1 MKIFKLIIFLIFLT
15 FISKSTMSKSLKING
30 LSQLS
35 NNDIQAISNYD
46 IYSDDYDEIK
56 VNSFVKNLYSSDL
69 IDEVSFK
76 EIDNLFIITVVEGKL
91 IHEIKINGNIRIND
105 EIIKSVI
112 ASKQN
117 FFLAQKK
124 ILREAGCEDYKES
137 IKVLFSKAYNV
148 PLDQSY
154 KYQNHEDLGETA
166 TLFSNMVN
174 RRATGEPISHIVRSR
189 IFWKNEF
196 YIEKTVL
203 DPRPESELIIEI
215 TKSQLFDN
223 MKVLDLGCGS
233 GCIGLSL
240 YHENPNIS
248 LFLSDFSDK
257 ALMVAKKNASELKAE
272 CEMIHSNLFSNINEK
287 FDLIVANLPYI
298 EKESFLDLQRE
309 IILYEPHE
317 ALYGGIYGLDII
329 KILLSDVGRHLNRN
343 GTFVIEFGKG
353 QDTLLTKELLRLEFS
368 NFTFYRDLN
377 RITRL
382 LCVKKDT

>member
-1 MKIFKLIIFLIFLT
+1 MKQIMK
-15 FISKSTMSKSLKING
+15 
-30 LSQLS
+30 
-35 NNDIQAISNYD
+35 
-46 IYSDDYDEIK
+46 
-56 VNSFVKNLYSSDL
+56 
-69 IDEVSFK
+69 
-76 EIDNLFIITVVEGKL
+76 
-91 IHEIKINGNIRIND
+91 
-105 EIIKSVI
+105 
-112 ASKQN
+112 SKQN

-203 DPRPESELIIEI
+203 DPRPESELIIEVS
-215 TKSQLFDN
+215 KDRLFDG

-240 YHENPNIS
+240 YHENPKIR
-248 LFLSDFSDK
+248 LFLSDFSEK
-257 ALMVAKKNASELKAE
+257 ALDVAKKNAKNIGSN
-272 CEMIHSNLFSNINEK
+272 CEFVHSNLFEKINGK

-298 EKESFLDLQRE
+298 EKERFSILQKE

-317 ALYGGIYGLDII
+317 ALYGGMFGVDII
-329 KILLSDVGRHLNRN
+329 KLFLSGVSSRLNSN
-343 GTFVIEFGKG
+343 GMFVIEFGKG
-353 QDTLLTKELLRLEFS
+353 QDVLLKQDLKKFRLS
-368 NFTFYRDLN
+368 NFDFHKDLN
-377 RITRL
+377 FINRV
-382 LCVKKDT
+382 LCVKNNT